1 MKQTLLTILAT
12 LLVAFNS
19 YGQEADSA
27 QLNIAEVEKSLTYQT
42 GVIALEA
49 GNAKL
54 TVPQGFRFLDKKQ
67 SMFVLTDLWGNPA
80 DSSILGMLVPTT
92 KSLLQPDGWAFTI
105 SYDEM
110 GYVKDDDAADINY
123 DDLLEE
129 QQKEILEEN
138 PERIKQGF
146 QPYELL
152 GWASH
157 PFYDKDKK
165 VLHWAKELQ
174 FGQDSLHTLNY
185 NLRVLGRKGIFML
198 NAIASMREMAE
209 VKANIDPVIGSV
221 AFTEG
226 STYADFNP
234 EIDEVAA
241 WSIGGLVAGKVLA
254 KVGFFALII
263 KFWKLIAIG
272 LLAASGSIWRFITG
286 KKKAQEAVAQLED

>member
-123 DDLLEE
+123 DDLLKE